1 MVDNGESY
9 TRREIDLFI
18 VNLSQKFDLWD
29 TKLDNIH
36 NQVNSINGRVSCNAA
51 DINKLKSWKDRL
63 IGGMSIITII
73 VIPMMVYIIKLWFR

>member
-36 NQVNSINGRVSCNAA
+36 NQVNSINGRVSCNVA